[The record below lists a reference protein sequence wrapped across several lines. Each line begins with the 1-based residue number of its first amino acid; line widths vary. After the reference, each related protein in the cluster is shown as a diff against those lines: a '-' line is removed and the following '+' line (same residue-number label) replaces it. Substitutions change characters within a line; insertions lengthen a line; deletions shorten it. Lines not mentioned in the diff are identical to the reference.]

1 MKKRKIF
8 LMLLTFLLI
17 INCSY
22 DNPESQMKADVVAFH
37 PEKCMCCWGWDI
49 KIGDKIIRTGSGI
62 VGSVVGYEIEKPVP
76 VLIVLGKK
84 EEDCSSRN
92 SGIDYYEVAD
102 IELIK

>member
-8 LMLLTFLLI
+8 LTLLGFLLI

-22 DNPESQMKADVVAFH
+22 DNPENHVKADVVAFH

-49 KIGDKIIRTGSGI
+49 KIGDKIIRTESGI

-76 VLIVLGKK
+76 VLIVLGEK
-84 EEDCSSRN
+84 EEDCSSRDTN
-92 SGIDYYEVAD
+92 IDFYRVRD
-102 IELIK
+102 IKLIE